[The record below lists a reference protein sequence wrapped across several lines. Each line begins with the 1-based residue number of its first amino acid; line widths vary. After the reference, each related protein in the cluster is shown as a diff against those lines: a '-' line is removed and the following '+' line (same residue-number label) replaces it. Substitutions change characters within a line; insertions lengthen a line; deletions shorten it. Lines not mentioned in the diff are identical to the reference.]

1 MELIKSKNNFKTFV
15 IMETR
20 INLDSAINL
29 SIINTKDFVLWLK
42 QEIKSLVEDQKISK
56 RDRKDVNHPCP
67 EKRKYRTLE
76 AFFRVFGNRATL
88 RCYYALYY
96 ALRHCKDIDW
106 SGFSVATSEK
116 WWSKYEWSGSKLFDT
131 VMNSVKTID
140 PNFSEATSFLDEI
153 GDLVYRYAEKIV
165 REGTEKALCNY

>member
-67 EKRKYRTLE
+67 EKRKYRCYE
-76 AFFRVFGNRATL
+76 AMFRVINNRSTL
-88 RCYYALYY
+88 RYYYALYY

-106 SGFSVATSEK
+106 SSFSYTNNKWNSWEGGFVAAM
-116 WWSKYEWSGSKLFDT
+116 
-131 VMNSVKTID
+131 MNATKSID
-140 PNFSEATSFLDEI
+140 ENLNNYYYSFAKEI

-165 REGTEKALCNY
+165 REGTEKALCNC

>member
-1 MELIKSKNNFKTFV
+1 MELIKSKNNFKIFV

-67 EKRKYRTLE
+67 EKRKYRCYE
-76 AFFRVFGNRATL
+76 AMFRVINNRSTL
-88 RCYYALYY
+88 RYYYALYY

-106 SGFSVATSEK
+106 SSFSYTNNKWSSWEGGFVAAI
-116 WWSKYEWSGSKLFDT
+116 
-131 VMNSVKTID
+131 MNATKSID
-140 PNFSEATSFLDEI
+140 ENLNNYYYSFAKEI

-165 REGTEKALCNY
+165 REGTEKALCNC